1 MKPYDELTFRG
12 QILRLRKLCIK
23 ALEDYPIEV
32 ARVRYLTTESTTMF
46 RVDARDGQKYV
57 IRLYSELDSSL
68 AENEAEMFWLVAL
81 ARDTDLP
88 VVRPVARTDGAY
100 LTFVSVAGIP
110 GESHRDAP
118 RKRCALY
125 RWVPGVQLEAYVS
138 PKTYHQLGVIMA
150 GLHNH
155 AESLELPAHIRPQRW
170 DKVFYFPDEQ
180 AIYHTLEYSHLFTPE
195 QVGFMD
201 RAIAHVEPNL
211 ASLYRGKGA
220 PFIIHGDLHFW
231 NVHIYRG
238 KLTVIDF
245 EDMALGYP
253 VQDIAICL
261 YYLRNYKKYA
271 ELASAFQSGYAS
283 ARDWPSFR
291 EDDLHKLW
299 MARMANFANY
309 AAQVDE
315 PEGARDFIKAR
326 CEELERIMQGQL
338 VRS

>member
-1 MKPYDELTFRG
+1 M
-12 QILRLRKLCIK
+12 
-23 ALEDYPIEV
+23 
-32 ARVRYLTTESTTMF
+32 ARVRYLATESTTMF

-68 AENEAEMFWLVAL
+68 AENQTEMFWLSAL
-81 ARDTDLP
+81 ARDTDLR
-88 VVRPVARTDGAY
+88 VTQPVARRDGEY
-100 LTFVSVAGIP
+100 LTFVSVTGVP
-110 GESHRDAP
+110 GE
-118 RKRCALY
+118 KRCALY

-138 PKTYHQLGVIMA
+138 PKTYRQLGVIMA

-155 AESLELPAHIRPQRW
+155 AESLDLPAHIRPKRW
-170 DKVFYFPDEQ
+170 DKVFYFPNEQ
-180 AIYHTLEYSHLFTPE
+180 AVYHTPEYSHLFTPE
-195 QVGFMD
+195 QVKVMK
-201 RAIAHVEPNL
+201 RAIAYVEPFL
-211 ASLYRGKGA
+211 VGLYRGKGA

-238 KLTVIDF
+238 ALTVIDF

-261 YYLRNYKKYA
+261 YYLRNASNYA
-271 ELASAFQSGYAS
+271 ELASAFQEGYAT
-283 ARDWPSFR
+283 ARDWPSFG

-315 PEGARDFIKAR
+315 PEGAREFINAR
-326 CEELERIMQGQL
+326 CEELERMMQG
-338 VRS
+338 